1 MQSDKV
7 KIRYH
12 VQTDKVGSKTQRF
25 VEIDRNEWEEMPEE
39 ERDLFIM
46 DHMFDLITWDYEVVE
61 K

>member
-12 VQTDKVGSKTQRF
+12 VETDKVGSKVQRF
-25 VEIDRNEWEEMPEE
+25 VEIDRNEWEEMPDE
-39 ERDLFIM
+39 ERDDFIM
-46 DHMFDLITWDYEVVE
+46 DHMFDLISWDYEVVE